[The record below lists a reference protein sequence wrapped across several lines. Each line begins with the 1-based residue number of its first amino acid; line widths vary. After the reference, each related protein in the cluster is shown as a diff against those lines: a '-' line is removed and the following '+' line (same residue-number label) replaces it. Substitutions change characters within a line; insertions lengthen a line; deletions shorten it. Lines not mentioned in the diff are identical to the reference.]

1 MFNWKNSEETPQ
13 KPFQTFV
20 ETPLTGKEA
29 KKGCVGDAVVL
40 IFIGL
45 LLTKIF
51 I

>member
-1 MFNWKNSEETPQ
+1 MFSWKDSEETPQ

-20 ETPLTGKEA
+20 ETQLTGEQA
-29 KKGCVGDAVVL
+29 KKGCVGDAAVL
-40 IFIGL
+40 IFICL